1 MCTFKLNNL
10 VKVTIIYDLYILGKT
25 VNLVKR

>member
-10 VKVTIIYDLYILGKT
+10 GKVTIIYVLYILGKM
-25 VNLVKR
+25 VNLVIR

>member
-10 VKVTIIYDLYILGKT
+10 GKMTILYVLYILGKM
-25 VNLVKR
+25 VNLVK

>member
-10 VKVTIIYDLYILGKT
+10 GKVIIIYILYILGKT
-25 VNLVKR
+25 VNLARR